1 MEIFIN
7 NKTYLGKYDENDK
20 LIIPLDNNEDILF
33 FQQWVNQLKPVMKKK
48 DYVKDF
54 DYENGYEKGTLCS
67 CRPLLSKNL
76 DYVELVYDFKDGG
89 LILPCN

>member
-7 NKTYLGKYDENDK
+7 NKTYLGKYDESDK

-33 FQQWVNQLKPVMKKK
+33 FQQWANQLKPVMKKK

-54 DYENGYEKGTLCS
+54 DYANGCERGTLCN
-67 CRPLLSKNL
+67 CYPLLSKNL
-76 DYVELVYDFKDGG
+76 DYVELVYDFKNGG
-89 LILPCN
+89 VILPC

>member
-7 NKTYLGKYDENDK
+7 NKTYLGKYDENVK

-54 DYENGYEKGTLCS
+54 DYTNGYERGTLCN
-67 CRPLLSKNL
+67 CYPLLSKNL